1 MAGKTLA
8 LYTGS
13 SSTYELK
20 GIPSPA
26 NQIFFTNERITEEA
40 RAITL
45 KPLAILPP
53 QEKEIGASQGSSPNN
68 SGLAARSV
76 APNGNGKAK
85 VGCMD
90 P

>member
-53 QEKEIGASQGSSPNN
+53 QENEIGAS
-68 SGLAARSV
+68 
-76 APNGNGKAK
+76 
-85 VGCMD
+85 
-90 P
+90 